1 MPYYCQYHPAKLAH
15 WLCPYCQKAF
25 CPSCI
30 SPRTGGYSGK
40 ETWYFCPSCNRQAQ
54 WIGAAN
60 TMVPFWER
68 IHKFFQY
75 PLSLQP
81 LSLMVVLALLSV
93 MFSGKGLM
101 PALFGFVVWAVM
113 LKYAF
118 AALRTTAKG
127 DLRPPPINAKTVG
140 SDIELVFKQ
149 IALFVIGLFASV
161 YAGVLLGPLGSL
173 LVLLAGILLL
183 PAMII
188 VLISTEKLL
197 HAINPLVFV
206 SLAARIGWGY
216 LVMFLFLAILYFAPF
231 YLGGYIVS
239 LMPEFSHRFLFN
251 LAQNYYTLV
260 SYHLMGYVVL
270 QYHQNIGYEVNYED
284 FKDPAAGNADAV
296 QPITDPVDKTLA
308 DTAIMVKEGRHDEAI
323 KQIEEVAAVQG
334 FTDVKLSERYYSLL
348 EMKKASEK
356 LSQHG
361 PVHLTLLIGA
371 GAREKACAVYKA
383 CLKMDENFVPE
394 ASSLFKIAGWQNGIG
409 KSREAILT
417 FKHFVQTYPD
427 HHLVPMAY
435 FRIAEILTERIG
447 DPEKARRVLHM
458 LIKRYPEHDVMAQAK
473 HLLKQVTAV

>member
-1 MPYYCQYHPAKLAH
+1 MSYYCQYHPAKLAH
-15 WLCPYCQKAF
+15 WLCPFCQKAF

-40 ETWYFCPSCNRQAQ
+40 ETWYFCPSCNRKAQ

-60 TMVPFWER
+60 TLTPFWER

-75 PLSLQP
+75 PLSIQP

-101 PALFGFVVWAVM
+101 LALFQFVVWAVM

-118 AALRTTAKG
+118 AALRATAKG
-127 DLRPPPINAKTVG
+127 DLRPPPINSKTVG
-140 SDIELVFKQ
+140 SDFELVFKQ
-149 IALFVIGLFASV
+149 IALFVIGFFASV

-188 VLISTEKLL
+188 VLVSTEKLL
-197 HAINPLVFV
+197 HAINPVVFV
-206 SLAARIGWGY
+206 SLVTRIGWGY

-231 YLGGYIVS
+231 YLGGYIVT

-270 QYHQNIGYEVNYED
+270 QYHQKIGYEVDYED
-284 FKDPAAGNADAV
+284 FRDPAAENAAAP
-296 QPITDPVDKTLA
+296 QPTADPVDKALA
-308 DTAIMVKEGRHDEAI
+308 DAAIMVKEGRHDEAI
-323 KQIEEVAAVQG
+323 KQIEDVAAVRG

-348 EMKKASEK
+348 EMKKDSEK
-356 LSQHG
+356 LRQHG
-361 PVHLTLLIGA
+361 PVHLDLLIKA
-371 GAREKACAVYKA
+371 GAHEKACAVYKT

-394 ASSLFKIAGWQNGIG
+394 APNLFKIAGWQNGIG

-417 FKHFVQTYPD
+417 FKRFVKTYPE
-427 HHLVPMAY
+427 HQLVPMAY

-447 DPEKARRVLHM
+447 DPAKARRVLHT

-473 HLLKQVTAV
+473 HLLKQVAAV